1 MTVIFKLQVCGISTV
16 FTYINPVIIQLLHR
30 IQRTL
35 ENQSWRHSCLHFH
48 RYLFGLGLVT
58 SGTSLCFQGLLA
70 SNHQH
75 EPFPSSLA
83 LTPANPQLKHC
94 PTFPSIILLLRQCFR
109 CGSASILP
117 ISPSKSLL
125 CQFCLLGTMVFLSI
139 PIRLMSDRNYILSQQ
154 LLFLSCSFFFLT
166 YYIFH

>member
-1 MTVIFKLQVCGISTV
+1 M
-16 FTYINPVIIQLLHR
+16 IIQLLHR

-83 LTPANPQLKHC
+83 LTPANPQLKRC

-139 PIRLMSDRNYILSQQ
+139 PIRLMSDRSYILSQQ
-154 LLFLSCSFFFLT
+154 LLFLSCRFFLT

>member
-1 MTVIFKLQVCGISTV
+1 M
-16 FTYINPVIIQLLHR
+16 IIQLLHR

-70 SNHQH
+70 SNHQLQ
-75 EPFPSSLA
+75 PFPSSLA
-83 LTPANPQLKHC
+83 LTPANPQLKRC

-139 PIRLMSDRNYILSQQ
+139 PIRLMSDRSYILSQQ
-154 LLFLSCSFFFLT
+154 LLFLSCRFFLT

>member
-1 MTVIFKLQVCGISTV
+1 M
-16 FTYINPVIIQLLHR
+16 IIQLLHR

-83 LTPANPQLKHC
+83 LTPANPQLKRC

-139 PIRLMSDRNYILSQQ
+139 PIRLMSDRNYILPQQ
-154 LLFLSCSFFFLT
+154 LLFLSCSFFFNILHFPL
-166 YYIFH
+166 I

>member
-1 MTVIFKLQVCGISTV
+1 M
-16 FTYINPVIIQLLHR
+16 IIQLLHR

-70 SNHQH
+70 SNHQL

-83 LTPANPQLKHC
+83 LTPANPQLKRC

-139 PIRLMSDRNYILSQQ
+139 PIRLMSDRSYILSQQ
-154 LLFLSCSFFFLT
+154 LLFLSCRFFLT